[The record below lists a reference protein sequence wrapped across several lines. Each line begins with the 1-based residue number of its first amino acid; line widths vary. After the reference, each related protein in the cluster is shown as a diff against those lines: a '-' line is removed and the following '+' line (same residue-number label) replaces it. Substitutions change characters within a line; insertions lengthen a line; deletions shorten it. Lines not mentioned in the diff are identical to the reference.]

1 MNLVETVKEAG
12 VVGAGGAGFPTHVKL
27 GTKAEWLIINA
38 AECEPLI
45 ETDKF
50 LIRLFADRI
59 LAAATAVASHLGAT
73 RTVFALKRKY
83 EQEIA
88 ALRAAITRAGSSA
101 EIFEMDT
108 FYPAGDEQT
117 MVSLVTGRS
126 VPERGLPLDVGAV
139 VNNVGTLLNIDEAVQ
154 DGKPVT
160 HKYLSVVG
168 EVREPIMLHVPIGTA
183 ITACIEA
190 AAPTLAEY
198 SIILGGPMMGRVVAD
213 PAAIAR
219 EVVTKTTGNI
229 IVLPQ
234 DHYLITRAQRSIE
247 RIRSQTR
254 AACIQCR
261 MCTDLC
267 PRYLIGHTMRPHLV
281 MRNLYREEAI
291 ADNGEYLAAF
301 GDAANCCSCGV
312 CEMFAC
318 PMGLSPR
325 KVNDYM
331 KERLRAR
338 GIDVPRGKNPHA
350 LPDAALHHTPT
361 GRLAARLG
369 LAAYYGLHAHE
380 CRELTPETVFIPFRQ
395 HIGKP
400 AEAVRAVGDTVH
412 CGELLAA
419 AAQEGL
425 SANIHAS
432 VDGVI
437 TEISAAGASISCRKE
452 A

>member
-1 MNLVETVKEAG
+1 M
-12 VVGAGGAGFPTHVKL
+12 GAGGAGFPAHVKYAA
-27 GTKAEWLIINA
+27 KAEVFIINA

-50 LIRLFADRI
+50 LMRSFAEQMI
-59 LAAATAVASHLGAT
+59 TAAAVVARHLGAR
-73 RTVFALKRKY
+73 RTVVALKRKY
-83 EQEIA
+83 TAEIA
-88 ALRAAITRAGSSA
+88 ALRAAIAKTG
-101 EIFEMDT
+101 ENVELFEMDT

-139 VNNVGTLLNIDEAVQ
+139 VSNVGTLVNVEAALRCGEAV
-154 DGKPVT
+154 T
-160 HKYLSVVG
+160 YKYLSVVG
-168 EVREPIMLHVPIGTA
+168 EVREPVMLRVPIGTA
-183 ITACIEA
+183 IEECIA
-190 AAPTLAEY
+190 AARPKLSEY
-198 SIILGGPMMGRVVAD
+198 AIILGGPMMGRPVARRED
-213 PAAIAR
+213 IAR

-229 IVLPQ
+229 IVLPPE
-234 DHYLITRAQRSIE
+234 HYLILRSQQSIQRIKQ
-247 RIRSQTR
+247 QTR

-267 PRYLIGHTMRPHLV
+267 PRYLIGHAMRPHLV
-281 MRNLYREEAI
+281 MRNLYREASI
-291 ADNGEYLAAF
+291 KDNGEYMRAF

-331 KERLRAR
+331 KKQLREH
-338 GIDVPRGKNPHA
+338 GVDVPRGKDPQA
-350 LPDAALHHTPT
+350 MPDAVLHHTPT
-361 GRLAARLG
+361 GRLAARLA
-369 LAAYYGLHAHE
+369 LAPYYGLHAHE
-380 CRELTPETVFIPFRQ
+380 CIELTPESVFIPFSQ

-400 AEAVRAVGDTVH
+400 AVPVKAAGDTVH
-412 CGELLAA
+412 VGDLLAA
-419 AAQEGL
+419 AAEGAL

-432 VDGVI
+432 IHGTI
-437 TEISAAGASISCRKE
+437 TEITAAGARLVRRKE